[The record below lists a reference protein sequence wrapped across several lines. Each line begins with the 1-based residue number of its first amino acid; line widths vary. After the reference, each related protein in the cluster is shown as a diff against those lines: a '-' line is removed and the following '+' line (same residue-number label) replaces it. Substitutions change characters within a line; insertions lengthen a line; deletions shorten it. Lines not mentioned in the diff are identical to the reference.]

1 MSRFSRILRR
11 TICCLLGVVSGVC
24 AAQQSTQFNA
34 LPYVQKTGG
43 RVTSFLPGSFQ
54 NPSAGVDILY
64 INAPAIINQNPI
76 IVAGAMLN
84 GIPTYA
90 VLGENSIQFTKASN
104 VVAALGSFTNTT
116 STTDFAFAISGV
128 STDNLCIYYG
138 TGYTIAQIENNQG
151 VDTPFSGG
159 NTYPPQGNKSGC
171 MTLPVPP
178 LVVKQPIFS
187 YIAALP
193 FTNTTGALSQL
204 LVEDSANNL
213 LYVIANNGATGN
225 TLPGFTLL
233 SPPIPLA
240 DGAGPIYT
248 GSFDKLT
255 GNFDQHG
262 NAFFIINGQTGHS
275 ATVYIGDGNGGFTA
289 QPPLTFT
296 NGVDSMLLQDMD
308 VPADGIADM
317 VVEGDNGV
325 ITIHKG
331 NGDGTF
337 VTASE
342 GGTSASPNALSG
354 IGGHLAAIDPKTL
367 NILTTTPIGLSVLT
381 PQTGTLTYTLKGIYN
396 IGPGRSSYALASF
409 GSGNLAVDSAEG
421 VAFVQGNADG
431 SFNTSLAYSALAPA
445 LGATM
450 GQFTSIGNPTNNVD
464 VVVSTA
470 AANAVQGQLLIG
482 NGLGAFTAVVLPT
495 NPLASLMTH
504 QPPAGLWSNILS
516 GDFNGD
522 GKLDLAYS
530 LTGLPLPTP
539 GTGSGLYVQYGKG
552 DGTFQ
557 NPAAPVTPSGASS
570 GSNTLYGESAA
581 GLFDKSGNAGI
592 ANIDANY
599 DDTLLWQSSNTFN
612 VGLNL
617 RESNTSLNQVAAG
630 YFKTGSSYQDLVFQ
644 QGATTLVPYINKQN
658 GSGTFT
664 AGTPLTVPSPVGNYA
679 GNYAI
684 STVLLT
690 DIDNDGNGDILAL
703 YHNLAS
709 DPSNPS
715 ASTSTP
721 NWLYIWWGKGDGT
734 FSQTPFTLQ
743 LTRNYYL
750 AAVADMNGDTL
761 PDIVLSDGYL
771 VGILYNQGALSSPPN
786 QSFGN
791 ETHFLA
797 GQGINSLT
805 LQSVRGSMVPDLVVA
820 NGGATISNAIVLG
833 GATQTSAN
841 LPANPADI
849 NTGGITVLL
858 NNITAL
864 QTTGTLT
871 SSPDPSAIGATFTIT
886 ATLTPTAGQP
896 APTGTITFYLD
907 GNPVTGCSTVVATVP
922 GTTTSSAQCT
932 VPIGNSYG
940 GGVHPMN
947 AVYLGDTN
955 NAQVTLS
962 GTHNI
967 LDIATTTVLAL
978 CIGGSS
984 PNCPVTGAPI
994 GTLTVVPSLSMTYG
1008 EVYNGTETITDQ
1020 DGSTFAGTGTLDF
1033 YQDGVLLCT
1042 LQASSTIPCPP
1053 NVGTGTPAGTHVYV
1067 SEYSGDGTYGP
1078 STSQPV
1084 TITVTPD
1091 TPAVTVSGSPNPAP
1105 SGQAVTL
1112 TATLLGANAPL
1123 GTPISPVGNYIPP
1136 RGSVVFMN
1144 GSTVLCGPS
1153 VVLAPSST
1161 GVSSIATCT
1170 TTTLPVG
1177 TDQITASYAGNQDID
1192 FNGAASA
1199 AFPETITKVNTTDFT
1214 VSATPNP
1221 ASAGVGYAAL
1231 LTVTV
1236 AVYNGFAEGVNLT
1249 CGSLP
1254 NEATCTFAP
1263 AAIASGGGT
1272 SQLIVLTTAPH
1283 SCGTTQP
1290 YFLGGNGGGPH
1301 LAPFALPALAGLAAF
1316 LIPGK
1321 RRWLRALM
1329 ALIAVAGTT
1338 QMMGCGNCTD
1348 LGTKPATYTFQVI
1361 GTSASTGEV
1370 QSQTVTLNITI

>member
-11 TICCLLGVVSGVC
+11 TVCCLLGVVSGVC
-24 AAQQSTQFNA
+24 AAQQSTQVKA
-34 LPYVQKTGG
+34 QPYVQSTRG
-43 RVTSFLPGSFQ
+43 RVTSFLPGIFQ
-54 NPSAGVDILY
+54 NPSGGVDILY
-64 INAPAIINQNPI
+64 INAPTGSGINSSII
-76 IVAGAMLN
+76 AGAMLN

-90 VLGENSIQFTKASN
+90 IPDGDKIPFANVSN
-104 VVAALGSFTNTT
+104 VVAALGDFNNDGL
-116 STTDFAFAISGV
+116 TDFAFAISGV
-128 STDNLCIYYG
+128 STDNLCVYYG
-138 TGYTIAQIENNQG
+138 TGIQASLFTGNG
-151 VDTPFSGG
+151 VSSYEGG
-159 NTYPPQGNKSGC
+159 NTYPPGGTKSGC
-171 MTLPVPP
+171 MTLPTQTTNPS
-178 LVVKQPIFS
+178 VVKQPIFS

-213 LYVIANNGATGN
+213 LYVIANNGSTGN
-225 TLPGFTLL
+225 TLPGFKLIHTL
-233 SPPIPLA
+233 PIPTT
-240 DGAGPIYT
+240 DGPGPIY
-248 GSFDKLT
+248 T

-262 NAFFIINGQTGHS
+262 NAFFIINGQAGHS

-296 NGVDSMLLQDMD
+296 NGVYSMLLQDMNG
-308 VPADGIADM
+308 DGKPDM
-317 VVEGDNGV
+317 VAEGDNGV
-325 ITIHKG
+325 ISIYKGDG
-331 NGDGTF
+331 NGGFT
-337 VTASE
+337 TYI
-342 GGTSASPNALSG
+342 GGTASPNALSG

-450 GQFTSIGNPTNNVD
+450 GQFRPLGNPLD
-464 VVVSTA
+464 VVVATG
-470 AANAVQGQLLIG
+470 AVQGQLLEG
-482 NGLGAFTAVVLPT
+482 KGDGTFTPAAAPT
-495 NPLASLMTH
+495 NTLGGPCANIS
-504 QPPAGLWSNILS
+504 AGLWSNILS
-516 GDFNGD
+516 GDFDGD
-522 GKLDLAYS
+522 GKLDILYS
-530 LTGLPLPTP
+530 LTGFLQPPSTQNLDLW
-539 GTGSGLYVQYGKG
+539 GIQYGNG
-552 DGTFQ
+552 DGTFVQ
-557 NPAAPVTPSGASS
+557 PADCFGFQ
-570 GSNTLYGESAA
+570 YG
-581 GLFDKSGNAGI
+581 SGNNSTNGYFGQSAVGDFNGSSVSGNSVSDI
-592 ANIDANY
+592 AYSQNYIDAIVYPCSPGARGTACNF
-599 DDTLLWQSSNTFN
+599 L
-612 VGLNL
+612 
-617 RESNTSLNQVAAG
+617 LNQNSNNPNFSQAAAG
-630 YFKTGSSYQDLVFQ
+630 YFKTGRTSQQDLVLQ
-644 QGATTLVPYINKQN
+644 QGTSLVPYKNAQDKTGKN
-658 GSGTFT
+658 FT
-664 AGTPLTVPSPVGNYA
+664 AMTPLTVSLPAAS
-679 GNYAI
+679 YAI

-690 DIDNDGNGDILAL
+690 DIDGDGNGDILAL

-721 NWLYIWWGKGDGT
+721 NWLYIWWGDGT
-734 FSQTPFTLQ
+734 GNFNPTPFTMK

-820 NGGATISNAIVLG
+820 NGGATISNAVALEG
-833 GATQTSAN
+833 TSASSIS
-841 LPANPADI
+841 LTPNPADI

-864 QTTGTLT
+864 PTTGTLVAN
-871 SSPDPSAIGATFTIT
+871 PEPSTIGEAFTIT
-886 ATLTPTAGQP
+886 ATLTSSSGNT
-896 APTGTITFYLD
+896 PTGPVTFYID
-907 GNPVTGCSTVVATVP
+907 NTTTPVCTVQLTAST
-922 GTTTSSAQCT
+922 GTTSTAQCI
-932 VPIGNSYG
+932 VPVGNSYLG
-940 GGVHPMN
+940 GTHTLT

-955 NAQVTLS
+955 NAVATLT

-967 LDIATTTVLAL
+967 SVTTTTTNLLLCVGPSAQCPSTGVISPAPPFSSAL
-978 CIGGSS
+978 NMIYGQTFNGITQVTAVDPSTLLGDVFLYDQYLGTQFTLCETLMTVS
-984 PNCPVTGAPI
+984 CPV
-994 GTLTVVPSLSMTYG
+994 S
-1008 EVYNGTETITDQ
+1008 
-1020 DGSTFAGTGTLDF
+1020 
-1033 YQDGVLLCT
+1033 
-1042 LQASSTIPCPP
+1042 
-1053 NVGTGTPAGTHVYV
+1053 VGTGTQVGVNVLTAAYVPGTADTTNAG
-1067 SEYSGDGTYGP
+1067 
-1078 STSQPV
+1078 STSRAV

-1091 TPAVTVSGSPNPAP
+1091 TPAATVTSSLNPAP

-1123 GTPISPVGNYIPP
+1123 DTAASPVGNYIPP

-1153 VVLAPSST
+1153 VALAPSST

-1236 AVYNGFAEGVNLT
+1236 TANNGFAEGVNLT

-1272 SQLIVLTTAPH
+1272 SMLIVLTTAPH

-1290 YFLGGNGGGPH
+1290 YFLGANGGGPH
-1301 LAPFALPALAGLAAF
+1301 LAPFALPALAGLVAF

-1329 ALIAVAGTT
+1329 ALIVVAGIA
-1338 QMMGCGNCTD
+1338 QMSGCGNCTD
-1348 LGTKPATYTFQVI
+1348 LGTRPATYTFQVI
-1361 GTSASTGEV
+1361 GTSAVTSEV